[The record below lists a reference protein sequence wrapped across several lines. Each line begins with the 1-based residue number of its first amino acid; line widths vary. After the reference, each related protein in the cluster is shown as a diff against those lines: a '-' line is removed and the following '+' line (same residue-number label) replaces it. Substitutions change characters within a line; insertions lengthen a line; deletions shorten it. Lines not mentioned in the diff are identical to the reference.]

1 MHILLFFLNAV
12 CYAGQSATGKL
23 YAAKG
28 GKTRDFNICKASS
41 AMVFFLLWLI
51 LQGFSFHTPTMLYG
65 MLYGIL
71 LTVSMHFG
79 FLALSI
85 GPMALTSM
93 MAAMSLLIPLGWG
106 ILFWNES
113 LTLFNTLGILLLI
126 CAIALICSP
135 RKGKFSKKWLIYSLI
150 TLIANGGCSLIQ
162 KYHQAAFPGQYT
174 VSFMFF
180 SMLTVT
186 VCLLLMQLCRKHI
199 SFRPNLLGTAS
210 GIMNG
215 LTNFVVLLLAAT
227 ENAAQLFPLVSAVN
241 VMAAYLTGL
250 LLFREKV
257 KFLQIIG
264 LLAGIAGV
272 ILLNVK

>member
-1 MHILLFFLNAV
+1 
-12 CYAGQSATGKL
+12 
-23 YAAKG
+23 
-28 GKTRDFNICKASS
+28 
-41 AMVFFLLWLI
+41 MVFFLLWLI

-135 RKGKFSKKWLIYSLI
+135 RKGKFSKKWLLYSLI

-162 KYHQAAFPGQYT
+162 KYHQAAFPGQHT

-180 SMLTVT
+180 TMLTVT

-215 LTNFVVLLLAAT
+215 LANFVVLLLAAT

-257 KFLQIIG
+257 KSLQIIG